1 MTEREQEKRKENSLF
16 EKKKTEKGKEVKL
29 NKLVRAPEKAKKR
42 EKEGTKWKTRC
53 EPELETKREHKR
65 TDRG

>member
-1 MTEREQEKRKENSLF
+1 MK
-16 EKKKTEKGKEVKL
+16 KKKTEKGKEVKL